1 MSGTAA
7 ASPVAPAL
15 PSTAI
20 ELARVTVAS
29 GTVAITNAMI
39 TDRRFPPTT
48 SVGKRAV
55 RAKVLGEESTT
66 STTYVALSTA
76 CAVTATIGSSGMA
89 LVITSSWMR
98 ASAGFNVDIYLGFE
112 MTGANVGGPN
122 EDEALVYDGTA
133 ATNKVGPSRVAL
145 LTGLNP
151 GSTVFTQKAKV
162 TAGATGQ
169 FARRELCVVPL

>member
-1 MSGTAA
+1 NQGNYVVRKTVAENVVIPAAPGSNSRIDVVYLQVRDPDAGGSAGDDAIFGIVSGTAA

-29 GTVAITNAMI
+29 GTVA
-39 TDRRFPPTT
+39 
-48 SVGKRAV
+48 S
-55 RAKVLGEESTT
+55 
-66 STTYVALSTA
+66 
-76 CAVTATIGSSGMA
+76 
-89 LVITSSWMR
+89 
-98 ASAGFNVDIYLGFE
+98 
-112 MTGANVGGPN
+112 VGGPN
-122 EDEALVYDGTA
+122 EAEALVYDGTA

-145 LTGLNP
+145 LTGPTP
-151 GSTVFTQKAKV
+151 GSPVFTQKAKV